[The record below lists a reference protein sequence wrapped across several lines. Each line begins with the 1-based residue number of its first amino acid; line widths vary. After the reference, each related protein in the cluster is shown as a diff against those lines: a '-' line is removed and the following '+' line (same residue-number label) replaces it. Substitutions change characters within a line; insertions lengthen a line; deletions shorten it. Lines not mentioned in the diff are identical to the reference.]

1 MFVIKYFNMYCF
13 TIILENNLCIM
24 IKNPIFHPLK
34 WHKLNFRSTYITCS
48 LVSGKMEQKINL
60 TPHTE
65 MFCFFDIHEC
75 TSSHVQPLD
84 VIFGK
89 IQNLPRAPS
98 TSRSLDFFGHVVTR
112 DQKTRGTCPLLCYF
126 LSCPSNVL
134 LDVFRKG
141 TVPYEICTLSMHF
154 L

>member
-1 MFVIKYFNMYCF
+1 MH
-13 TIILENNLCIM
+13 NNKKADFSSVEVTL
-24 IKNPIFHPLK
+24 NWTFDLPTLLVLFFLRK
-34 WHKLNFRSTYITCS
+34 WNK
-48 LVSGKMEQKINL
+48 KKINL
-60 TPHTE
+60 TSHTE

-89 IQNLPRAPS
+89 IRSLPRAPS
-98 TSRSLDFFGHVVTR
+98 ASRSWDFFGHVVTR
-112 DQKTRGTCPLLCYF
+112 DQKTRRTCPLLCYF

-141 TVPYEICTLSMHF
+141 IVPYEICTLSMHF